1 MNLKTFNKGDII
13 FKQGDFAHGMYDI
26 ISGSVGIYVGF
37 GTEHEVELT
46 VLKAGDYLGE
56 MGMIEIY
63 PRSATAVALEDGTEL
78 REIGEAEFSDYFK
91 AQPER
96 LLAIMRQLSQRLRD
110 RTADYE
116 AACKV
121 LDDLKDTHEDP
132 GKRSPSLVE
141 KVKKLLAFYD
151 NVMNACGDA
160 AYMSYFPNDRYF
172 Y

>member
-1 MNLKTFNKGDII
+1 MNLITFNRGNVI
-13 FKQGDFAHGMYDI
+13 FRQGDFAHGMYDI
-26 ISGSVGIYVGF
+26 ISGSVGIYVGY
-37 GTEHEVELT
+37 GTEHEVELN

-56 MGMIEIY
+56 MGMIEVY

-78 REIGEAEFSDYFK
+78 REIGDAEFNDYFK

-121 LDDLKDTHEDP
+121 LESMKETHGDP
-132 GKRSPSLVE
+132 DKRSPSLAE
-141 KVKKLLAFYD
+141 KVKRLLTFYD
-151 NVMNACGDA
+151 NVMGAYGDA
-160 AYMSYFPNDRYF
+160 AYMSYYPSDRFF